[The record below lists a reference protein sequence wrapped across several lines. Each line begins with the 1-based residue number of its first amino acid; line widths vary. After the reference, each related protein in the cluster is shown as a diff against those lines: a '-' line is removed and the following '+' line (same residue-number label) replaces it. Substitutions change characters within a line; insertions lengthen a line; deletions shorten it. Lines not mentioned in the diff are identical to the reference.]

1 MRALHSRLMPRSNWR
16 TPLAILICG
25 GIILTLSLGTRHTFG
40 LYLQPMTLDLNW
52 SRETFALAIAIQ
64 NLVYGFAT
72 PLTGMIADKW
82 GTARVLI
89 IGALLYALGIVMMAY
104 STTGPEFGLS
114 AGLLVGIG
122 LSCTGFSPVFGVV
135 GRAFPPEKRTLALA
149 ITSSAGS
156 FGQFLMLPYGQ
167 TLITHIGWLNALL
180 ICAVTILLILPL
192 STALMED
199 KKALA
204 HFGGKQ
210 SIPEA
215 LREAFGHSGFLLLC
229 SGYFVCGFQIMFI
242 SVHFPAYLVDQRL
255 PAETGMAALALIG
268 LFNIFGTFLWGWL
281 GHRYTKK
288 YVLAVLYFTRAVAV
302 AIFIALPLSPLSV
315 YLFASTIGFLWLGT
329 VPVTSGL
336 IAQVFGVKY
345 FSTLTGIAFLF
356 HQVGSFIGVW
366 IGGYLFDTT
375 GSYHVVWIL
384 TIALGILAALIN
396 LPINDRQI
404 VRPVPAPA

>member
-1 MRALHSRLMPRSNWR
+1 MTQSNWR
-16 TPLAILICG
+16 TPLAVLICG
-25 GIILTLSLGTRHTFG
+25 GFILTLSLGTRHTFG
-40 LYLQPMTLDLNW
+40 LYLQPMTIDLGW
-52 SRETFALAIAIQ
+52 SRETFAIAIAIQ
-64 NLVYGFAT
+64 NLVYGIVT

-89 IGALLYALGIVMMAY
+89 AGALLYALGMALMAY
-104 STTGPEFGLS
+104 STTGPEFVLS

-135 GRAFPPEKRTLALA
+135 ARAFPPEKRTLALGVA
-149 ITSSAGS
+149 SSAGS

-180 ICAVTILLILPL
+180 ICAVTVMLILPL
-192 STALMED
+192 STGLMED
-199 KKALA
+199 KKAQA
-204 HFGGKQ
+204 HIGGKQ

-215 LREAFGHSGFLLLC
+215 LREAFGHGGYLLLC

-255 PAETGMAALALIG
+255 TPETGMAALALIG
-268 LFNIFGTFLWGWL
+268 LFNIFGTFVWAWL

-288 YVLAVLYFTRAVAV
+288 YVLSVLYFTRAVAV
-302 AIFIALPLSPLSV
+302 AIFIALPVTPLSV
-315 YLFASTIGFLWLGT
+315 YLFASVIGFLWLGT

-345 FSTLTGIAFLF
+345 LSTLTGIAFLF
-356 HQVGSFIGVW
+356 HQVGSFLGVW
-366 IGGYLFDTT
+366 IGGYLFDAT
-375 GSYHVVWIL
+375 GSYQLMWML
-384 TIALGILAALIN
+384 TIGLGVLAALIN

-404 VRPVPAPA
+404 VRPAAVPA

>member
-1 MRALHSRLMPRSNWR
+1 MTQSNWR
-16 TPLAILICG
+16 TPLAMLICG
-25 GIILTLSLGTRHTFG
+25 GIILTISLGTRHTFG
-40 LYLQPMTLDLNW
+40 LYLQPMTLDLAW
-52 SRETFALAIAIQ
+52 SRETFAIAIAIQ
-64 NLVYGFAT
+64 NLVYGIAT

-89 IGALLYALGIVMMAY
+89 VGAVLYALGMVAMAY

-122 LSCTGFSPVFGVV
+122 LSCTGFSPIFGVV
-135 GRAFPPEKRTLALA
+135 ARAFPPEKRTLALGIA
-149 ITSSAGS
+149 GSAGS

-167 TLITHIGWLNALL
+167 TLITHIGWHNALL
-180 ICAVTILLILPL
+180 ICAVTVMLILPL

-199 KKALA
+199 NKKLT

-215 LREAFGHSGFLLLC
+215 LREAFGHGGYLLLC

-242 SVHFPAYLVDQRL
+242 SVHFPAFLVDQRL
-255 PAETGMAALALIG
+255 TPETGMAALALIG
-268 LFNIFGTFLWGWL
+268 LFNVFGTFLWGWL

-288 YVLAVLYFTRAVAV
+288 YVLSVLYITRAVAV
-302 AIFIALPLSPLSV
+302 AVFIALPITPVSV
-315 YLFASTIGFLWLGT
+315 YLFASVIGFLWLGT

-336 IAQVFGVKY
+336 IAQIFGVKY
-345 FSTLTGIAFLF
+345 MSTLTGIAFLF
-356 HQVGSFIGVW
+356 HQVGSFLGVW
-366 IGGYLFDTT
+366 VGGYLFDAT
-375 GSYHVVWIL
+375 GSYQLMWIL
-384 TIALGILAALIN
+384 TIALGVLAALIN

-404 VRPVPAPA
+404 VRPAAAAA

>member
-1 MRALHSRLMPRSNWR
+1 MRDLRFSLMSRSNWR

-52 SRETFALAIAIQ
+52 SRETFAIAIALQ

-82 GTARVLI
+82 GAARVLI
-89 IGALLYALGIVMMAY
+89 VGALLYALGIVMMAY
-104 STTGPEFGLS
+104 STTGPEFALS
-114 AGLLVGIG
+114 AGVLVGIG
-122 LSCTGFSPVFGVV
+122 LSCTGFAQVFGVV

-156 FGQFLMLPYGQ
+156 FGQFLMLPFGQ
-167 TLITHIGWLNALL
+167 TLITQIGWLNALL

-199 KKALA
+199 KEAQA
-204 HFGGKQ
+204 HIGGRQ

-215 LREAFGHSGFLLLC
+215 LREAIGHSGFLLLC

-255 PAETGMAALALIG
+255 SAETGMAALALIG

-302 AIFIALPLSPLSV
+302 AVFIAVPLSPLSV
-315 YLFASTIGFLWLGT
+315 YVFASTIGFLWLGT

-336 IAQVFGVKY
+336 IAHVFGVKY
-345 FSTLTGIAFLF
+345 LSTLTGIAFLF
-356 HQVGSFIGVW
+356 HQVGSFLGVW

-375 GSYHVVWIL
+375 GSYQLVWIL
-384 TIALGILAALIN
+384 AIGLGILAALVN

-404 VRPVPAPA
+404 VRPVPSPA

>member
-1 MRALHSRLMPRSNWR
+1 MAKSNWR
-16 TPLAILICG
+16 TPLAVLICG

-40 LYLQPMTLDLNW
+40 LYLQPMTLDLAW
-52 SRETFALAIAIQ
+52 SRETFAIALAIQ

-72 PLTGMIADKW
+72 PLTGMIADRW
-82 GTARVLI
+82 GTARVLFA
-89 IGALLYALGIVMMAY
+89 GALLYALGIAMMAY
-104 STTGPEFGLS
+104 STTGPEFALS

-135 GRAFPPEKRTLALA
+135 ARAFPPEKRTLALA
-149 ITSSAGS
+149 IASSAGS

-180 ICAVTILLILPL
+180 ICALTLMLILPL
-192 STALMED
+192 STAFMED
-199 KKALA
+199 KKTLA

-215 LREAFGHSGFLLLC
+215 LREAFGHGGYLLLC
-229 SGYFVCGFQIMFI
+229 SGYFVCGFQILFI

-255 PAETGMAALALIG
+255 SPETGMAALALIG

-288 YVLAVLYFTRAVAV
+288 YVLSVLYFTRAVAV
-302 AIFIALPLSPLSV
+302 AIFIALPITPVSV
-315 YLFASTIGFLWLGT
+315 YLFASVIGFLWLGT

-336 IAQVFGVKY
+336 IAQIFGVKY
-345 FSTLTGIAFLF
+345 MSTLTGIAFLF
-356 HQVGSFIGVW
+356 HQVGSFLGVW
-366 IGGYLFDTT
+366 VGGYLFDAT
-375 GSYHVVWIL
+375 GSYQLMWIL

-404 VRPVPAPA
+404 VRPATVPA

>member
-1 MRALHSRLMPRSNWR
+1 MAQSSWR
-16 TPLAILICG
+16 TPLAVVICG
-25 GIILTLSLGTRHTFG
+25 GVILTLSLGTRHTFG
-40 LYLQPMTLDLNW
+40 LYLQPITLDLGW
-52 SRETFALAIAIQ
+52 SRETFAIALALQ
-64 NLVYGFAT
+64 NLVYGFVT
-72 PLTGMIADKW
+72 PLTAMIADRW

-89 IGALLYALGIVMMAY
+89 AGAVLYALGIVLMAY
-104 STTGPEFGLS
+104 STTGLEFGLS
-114 AGLLVGIG
+114 AGLLVGVG

-135 GRAFPPEKRTLALA
+135 ARAFPPEKRTLALG

-167 TLITHIGWLNALL
+167 TLITHIGWHNALL
-180 ICAVTILLILPL
+180 ICAATLMLMLPL

-199 KKALA
+199 KRTLA
-204 HFGGKQ
+204 HAGGKQ

-215 LREAFGHSGFLLLC
+215 LREAFGHGGYLLLC

-242 SVHFPAYLVDQRL
+242 SIHFPAYLVDQKL
-255 PAETGMAALALIG
+255 TPETGMAALALIG

-302 AIFIALPLSPLSV
+302 AIFVALPVTPASV
-315 YLFASTIGFLWLGT
+315 YLFASIIGFLWLGT

-345 FSTLTGIAFLF
+345 LSTLTGIAFLF

-366 IGGYLFDTT
+366 AGGYLFDAT
-375 GSYHVVWIL
+375 GSYRLMWLL
-384 TIALGILAALIN
+384 TIALGVLAALIN

-404 VRPVPAPA
+404 VRPAVAPA

>member
-1 MRALHSRLMPRSNWR
+1 MTRSNWR

-40 LYLQPMTLDLNW
+40 LYLQPMTLDLSW
-52 SRETFALAIAIQ
+52 SRETFAFAIAIQ

-72 PLTGMIADKW
+72 PLTGMIADRW
-82 GTARVLI
+82 GTARVLVA
-89 IGALLYALGIVMMAY
+89 GALLYALGIAMMAY
-104 STTGPEFGLS
+104 STTGLEFGLS
-114 AGLLVGIG
+114 AGLLVGLG

-135 GRAFPPEKRTLALA
+135 ARAFAPEKRTLALA

-167 TLITHIGWLNALL
+167 TLITQIGWLNALL

-192 STALMED
+192 SIALMED
-199 KKALA
+199 RKALA
-204 HFGGKQ
+204 HFGGRQ
-210 SIPEA
+210 SVPEA
-215 LREAFGHSGFLLLC
+215 LREAFGHSGYILLC

-242 SVHFPAYLVDQRL
+242 SIHFPSYLVDQRL
-255 PAETGMAALALIG
+255 SPETGMAALALIG

-288 YVLAVLYFTRAVAV
+288 YVLSALYFTRAVAV
-302 AIFIALPLSPLSV
+302 AVFIALPITPASV
-315 YLFASTIGFLWLGT
+315 YVFASVIGFLWLGT
-329 VPVTSGL
+329 VPVTSGV
-336 IAQVFGVKY
+336 IAQIFGVKY
-345 FSTLTGIAFLF
+345 MSTLTGIAFLF
-356 HQVGSFIGVW
+356 HQVGSFLGVW

-375 GSYHVVWIL
+375 GSYQLMWIL

-404 VRPVPAPA
+404 VRPAAAPA

>member
-1 MRALHSRLMPRSNWR
+1 MRDLRFSLMSRFNWR

-52 SRETFALAIAIQ
+52 SRETFAIAIALQ

-82 GTARVLI
+82 GAARVLI
-89 IGALLYALGIVMMAY
+89 VGALLYALGIVMMAY
-104 STTGPEFGLS
+104 STTGPEFALS
-114 AGLLVGIG
+114 AGVLVGIG
-122 LSCTGFSPVFGVV
+122 LSCTGFAQVFGVV

-156 FGQFLMLPYGQ
+156 FGQFLMLPFGQ
-167 TLITHIGWLNALL
+167 TLITQIGWLNALL

-199 KKALA
+199 KEAQA
-204 HFGGKQ
+204 HIGGRQ

-215 LREAFGHSGFLLLC
+215 LREAIGHSGFLLLC

-255 PAETGMAALALIG
+255 SAETGMAALALIG

-302 AIFIALPLSPLSV
+302 AVFIAVPLSPLSV
-315 YLFASTIGFLWLGT
+315 YVFASTIGFLWLGT

-336 IAQVFGVKY
+336 IAHVFGVKY
-345 FSTLTGIAFLF
+345 LSTLTGIAFLF
-356 HQVGSFIGVW
+356 HQVGSFLGVW

-375 GSYHVVWIL
+375 GSYQLVWIL
-384 TIALGILAALIN
+384 TIGLGILAALVN

-404 VRPVPAPA
+404 VRPVPSPA

>member
-1 MRALHSRLMPRSNWR
+1 MAKSNWR
-16 TPLAILICG
+16 TPLAVLICG
-25 GIILTLSLGTRHTFG
+25 GIILSVSLGTRHTFG
-40 LYLQPMTLDLNW
+40 LYLQPMTIDLSW

-72 PLTGMIADKW
+72 PVTGMIADRW
-82 GTARVLI
+82 GTARVLVA
-89 IGALLYALGIVMMAY
+89 GAALYALGIVAMAY
-104 STTGPEFGLS
+104 STTGSEFGLS

-135 GRAFPPEKRTLALA
+135 ARAFPPEKRTLALGFA
-149 ITSSAGS
+149 GSAGS

-167 TLITHIGWLNALL
+167 TLITQIGWHNALL
-180 ICAVTILLILPL
+180 ICAVTVLLILPL

-199 KKALA
+199 KKTLA

-215 LREAFGHSGFLLLC
+215 LREALGHGGYLLLC

-255 PAETGMAALALIG
+255 TPETGMAALALIG

-288 YVLAVLYFTRAVAV
+288 YVLSVLYFTRAVAV
-302 AIFIALPLSPLSV
+302 AIFIALPITPVSV
-315 YLFASTIGFLWLGT
+315 YLFASVIGFLWLGT

-336 IAQVFGVKY
+336 IAQIFGVKY
-345 FSTLTGIAFLF
+345 MSTLTGIAFLF
-356 HQVGSFIGVW
+356 HQVGSFLGVW

-375 GSYHVVWIL
+375 GSYQVVWIL
-384 TIALGILAALIN
+384 TIALGVLAALIN

-404 VRPVPAPA
+404 VRSAAAAA

>member
-1 MRALHSRLMPRSNWR
+1 MAKSNWR
-16 TPLAILICG
+16 TPLAVLICG

-40 LYLQPMTLDLNW
+40 LYLQPMTLDLAW
-52 SRETFALAIAIQ
+52 SRETFAIALAIQ

-72 PLTGMIADKW
+72 PLTGMIADRW
-82 GTARVLI
+82 GTARVLFA
-89 IGALLYALGIVMMAY
+89 GALLYALGIAMMAY
-104 STTGPEFGLS
+104 STTGPEFALS

-135 GRAFPPEKRTLALA
+135 ARAFPPEKRTLALA
-149 ITSSAGS
+149 IASSAGS

-180 ICAVTILLILPL
+180 ICALTLMLILPL
-192 STALMED
+192 STAFMED
-199 KKALA
+199 KKTLA

-215 LREAFGHSGFLLLC
+215 LREAFGHGGYLLLC

-242 SVHFPAYLVDQRL
+242 SVHFPAFLVDQRL
-255 PAETGMAALALIG
+255 SPETGMAALALIG

-288 YVLAVLYFTRAVAV
+288 YVLSVLYFTRAVAV
-302 AIFIALPLSPLSV
+302 AIFIALPITPVSV
-315 YLFASTIGFLWLGT
+315 YLFASVIGFLWLGT

-336 IAQVFGVKY
+336 IAQIFGVKY
-345 FSTLTGIAFLF
+345 MSTLTGIAFLF
-356 HQVGSFIGVW
+356 HQVGSFLGVW
-366 IGGYLFDTT
+366 VGGYLFDAT
-375 GSYHVVWIL
+375 GSYQLMWIL

-404 VRPVPAPA
+404 VRPATVPA